1 MPLAEILK
9 AIDAAGDAAEARIAA
24 EAAANVAAIHADAE
38 RECAAIRERHH
49 REMLLPLQHERA
61 RRLNRARIAAAR
73 AESRAQEELFA
84 EALAGAQGQLAHL
97 RGEAGYESVL
107 AALVREALDQIGRD
121 AVLRGDPRD
130 EAPLRRLAPDT
141 PIVLDLTT
149 WGGVEARSPDGRIA
163 VINTLE
169 ARLAQAQPILRA
181 ETMPLFVAPSP
192 EPGES
197 EAEGAHQE
205 PPIPLAVTAP

>member
-1 MPLAEILK
+1 MPLTDILK
-9 AIDAAGDAAEARIAA
+9 AIDAAGEAEVSRIAA
-24 EAAANVAAIHADAE
+24 EAAASVAAVRADTE

-49 REMLLPLQHERA
+49 REMLLPLQHEQA

-73 AESRAQEELFA
+73 AVSRAQEQLFG
-84 EALAGAQGQLAHL
+84 EAIAAAQARLAGL
-97 RGEAGYESVL
+97 RGDPGYETVL
-107 AALVREALDQIGRD
+107 AALVREALGEVGRD

-130 EAPLRRLAPDT
+130 ELLLRQLAPGMSLT
-141 PIVLDLTT
+141 LDLTT

-163 VINTLE
+163 VINALE

-181 ETMPLFVAPSP
+181 QTMPLFAPP
-192 EPGES
+192 FPVGES
-197 EAEGAHQE
+197 EAESAYQE